1 VYRAVLDTCA
11 LVPGLQRNFLLQLAA
26 EEAYAPLWGS
36 GILFELDYVLA
47 QLDAKHGRE
56 GSDERR
62 RHLFEQMQRAFPG
75 AQINA
80 PKDRR
85 YDYGLDDQDDGHV
98 AHAALIGKADAI
110 VTDDSRAGFKTSHTL
125 SEAGIDVV
133 TAREFAANTVAAHP
147 QAGLRALVA
156 LSRRMTTPARTA
168 RETLDDLRDRYGM
181 EEVADILSPLLEET
195 E

>member
-1 VYRAVLDTCA
+1 MR
-11 LVPGLQRNFLLQLAA
+11 
-26 EEAYAPLWGS
+26 
-36 GILFELDYVLA
+36 
-47 QLDAKHGRE
+47 
-56 GSDERR
+56 
-62 RHLFEQMQRAFPG
+62 RAFPG

-85 YDYGLDDQDDGHV
+85 YDYGLEDHHDGHD

-110 VTDDSRAGFKTSHTL
+110 VTDDSRAGFTTALAL

-147 QAGLRALVA
+147 TAGLRALLA
-156 LSRRMTTPARTA
+156 LSGRMATPPQTP
-168 RETLDDLRDRYGM
+168 REVLDDLRDRYGM
-181 EEVADILSPLLEET
+181 DEVADILSPLLEET